1 MNLKENRESSLKKG
15 ESRWIFKDKIVLEL
29 KLMRIR
35 LDDGWQR
42 RMKKAK
48 EAEKG
53 KEQMRGKGKIKYGRE

>member
-1 MNLKENRESSLKKG
+1 MNLKENRESSLRKEKAD
-15 ESRWIFKDKIVLEL
+15 EFSKDKIVLEL

-53 KEQMRGKGKIKYGRE
+53 KEQMRSKGKIKYGRE

>member
-1 MNLKENRESSLKKG
+1 
-15 ESRWIFKDKIVLEL
+15 
-29 KLMRIR
+29 MRIR

-53 KEQMRGKGKIKYGRE
+53 KEQMRSKGKIKYGRE